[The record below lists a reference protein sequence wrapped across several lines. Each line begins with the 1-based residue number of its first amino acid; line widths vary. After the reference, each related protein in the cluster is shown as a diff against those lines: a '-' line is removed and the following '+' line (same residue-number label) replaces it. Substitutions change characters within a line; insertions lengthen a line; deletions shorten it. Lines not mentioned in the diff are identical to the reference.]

1 MRDFL
6 DEALTNNLRFPWGMI
21 RANLPACHIF
31 LSWSVITIRPIIP
44 PAMTHSPFASASQRI
59 YMSAT
64 LGEGGDLER
73 ITGVRVIERLPA
85 PEGWERQGS
94 GRRFVL
100 FPDFSLPRMT
110 ADYAIANVV
119 GKSPRTL
126 ILTPDGN
133 TAKRVTD
140 LLDENCPSLN
150 ILTAGDIEASLDA
163 FTTSDQAALVLA
175 GRYDGL
181 DLPGDACHL
190 EVIYGLPSAT
200 DAQERF
206 LFTRLG
212 AHALLRDRIRT
223 RLTQALG
230 RCTRSATDH
239 SVVIIAGE
247 RTLDFCLKSEY
258 KSGFHPELQAE
269 FEYGFTASDFQFP
282 DEFDELVANLAEGNC
297 TTERRGVSIKVSS

>member
-1 MRDFL
+1 
-6 DEALTNNLRFPWGMI
+6 
-21 RANLPACHIF
+21 
-31 LSWSVITIRPIIP
+31 
-44 PAMTHSPFASASQRI
+44 MTHSPFASASQRI

-85 PEGWERQGS
+85 PDGWERQGS

-100 FPDFSLPRMT
+100 LPDFSLPRMT

-133 TAKRVTD
+133 TAKQVTD
-140 LLDENCPSLN
+140 LLEENCPSLN

-163 FTTSDQAALVLA
+163 FTTSDCAALVLA

-230 RCTRSATDH
+230 RCTRSAW
-239 SVVIIAGE
+239 G
-247 RTLDFCLKSEY
+247 LP
-258 KSGFHPELQAE
+258 G
-269 FEYGFTASDFQFP
+269 
-282 DEFDELVANLAEGNC
+282 
-297 TTERRGVSIKVSS
+297 